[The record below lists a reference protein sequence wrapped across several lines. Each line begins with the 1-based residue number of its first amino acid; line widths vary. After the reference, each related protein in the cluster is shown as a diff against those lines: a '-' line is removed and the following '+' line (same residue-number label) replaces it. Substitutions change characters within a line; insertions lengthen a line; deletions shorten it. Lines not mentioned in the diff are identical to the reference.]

1 MTRTSERDLG
11 TGRRGSAWTRIAGL
25 IGAAGPLGFAVA
37 AVAAQSL
44 QVGYDPAVEDL
55 SALAAQDAQHPWVMA
70 AGILLLGT
78 SVLALT
84 VGLRP
89 RLVRGEAAQ
98 LGGVILLLLGAALC
112 AAAVLR
118 NDCSTETVACAE
130 RVMAGQVSWTHHGH
144 DVAAILVTVLF
155 VACPLVLAAAFGR
168 DPRWQHL
175 RRPSQL
181 AGVVGLVLLPA
192 EMLVHDAGAAQRLS
206 IAVPL
211 LWLVAVAVRLTTLRN
226 GMPARAQGRPQAQE
240 DCASFSALP
249 G

>member
-1 MTRTSERDLG
+1 M
-11 TGRRGSAWTRIAGL
+11 AGL
-25 IGAAGPLGFAVA
+25 IGAAGPVGFAVA
-37 AVAAQSL
+37 VVAAQSL
-44 QVGYDPAVEDL
+44 QAGYDPAVEDL

-70 AGILLLGT
+70 AGDLLLGT
-78 SVLALT
+78 SVLALA

-98 LGGVILLLLGAALC
+98 VGVVLLRLLGVALC

-118 NDCSTETVACAE
+118 NDCSTETDACAE

-144 DVAAILVTVLF
+144 DVAAILVIVLI

-168 DPRWQHL
+168 DRRWQHL
-175 RRPSQL
+175 QRPSQL

-192 EMLVHDAGAAQRLS
+192 EMLVHDAGTVQRLA

-211 LWLVAVAVRLTTLRN
+211 LWLVAVALRLTTL
-226 GMPARAQGRPQAQE
+226 
-240 DCASFSALP
+240 
-249 G
+249 